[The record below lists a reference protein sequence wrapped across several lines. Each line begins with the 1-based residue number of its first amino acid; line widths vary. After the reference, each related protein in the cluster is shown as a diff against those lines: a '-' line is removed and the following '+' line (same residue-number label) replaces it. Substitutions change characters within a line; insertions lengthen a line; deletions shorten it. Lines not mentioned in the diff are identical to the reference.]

1 MKFDISND
9 DIGLLHRNSRW
20 AGTTR
25 QWAGSD
31 TLELFEKNIKNPDSR
46 KLLEFHGWLES
57 EPVTYKY
64 NKYGFR
70 CDEFDNRPAGIAL
83 GCSYTE
89 GVGVHNQDAWSSV
102 LSKLLGVHV
111 WNLGVGSS
119 SIDTA
124 FRLLDYWLPKLT
136 PKFVVIC
143 LPNSGRVELFQSNQS
158 GLGQTPIAV
167 GPWSKDD
174 GPQVN
179 NFYKA
184 WIDSH
189 FNQILLKRKNLLAI
203 QQLCDKANIPLVMK
217 DEDVMIDTF
226 ARDTGIKYSHEVR
239 VARDLSHPGV
249 QNHDYFAQQIYNN
262 LPTEIKK

>member
-1 MKFDISND
+1 M
-9 DIGLLHRNSRW
+9 
-20 AGTTR
+20 
-25 QWAGSD
+25 
-31 TLELFEKNIKNPDSR
+31 
-46 KLLEFHGWLES
+46 
-57 EPVTYKY
+57 
-64 NKYGFR
+64 
-70 CDEFDNRPAGIAL
+70 
-83 GCSYTE
+83 TE
-89 GVGVHNQDAWSSV
+89 GIGVHNQDAWSSV

-158 GLGQTPIAV
+158 GLGQKPIAV

-203 QQLCDKANIPLVMK
+203 QQLCDKANTALVIEEWNVIVSA
-217 DEDVMIDTF
+217 DYNV
-226 ARDTGIKYSHEVR
+226 ARRAQGR
-239 VARDLSHPGV
+239 MGARDLQHPGA
-249 QNHDYFAQQIYNN
+249 QNHAYFAQHMYNA
-262 LPTEIKK
+262 LPMEIEK